1 MSKQYAI
8 KRNGQVE
15 TGDVVETTIYQT
27 ARCSVIQTAYG
38 ETLVYRVMS
47 NNNIC
52 LFEGASAVK
61 AVEYADWFTA
71 KKEAA

>member
-1 MSKQYAI
+1 MAKQYAL
-8 KRNGQVE
+8 KRNGQIE
-15 TGDVVETTIYQT
+15 TGNVVETTIYQT
-27 ARCSVIQTAYG
+27 LACSVIQSAYG

-52 LFEGASAVK
+52 LLETPSAVK